1 MTEKRFR
8 LPPLDFI
15 QGFEAAAR
23 NLSFTRAADELFL
36 TQSAVSRQ
44 IKALEDHLGIALFER
59 RPRALALTEEGEAF
73 YRVASDTLQ
82 RLQDATERIK
92 TSSRGRPVA
101 VTTTIGFAS
110 LWLVPRLPR
119 FTGRHPN
126 IDVRIAARS
135 EVLNLER
142 SLIDLAIRYC
152 APESAPGGASRLFGE
167 EVFPVCSPS
176 LLGDAARPL
185 KTPSDLQHHV
195 LLHEDSPGIERPF
208 MDWGTWLTS
217 FGVGDIAPA
226 ALHFSHSD
234 QIIQAAISGQGIALG
249 MTPLINEHLRSG
261 VLVAPFD
268 KTICSS
274 RAYYLI
280 KSAVAARRPQ
290 VDEFV
295 AWLMDEAKR
304 ESC

>member
-1 MTEKRFR
+1 MNERRFR

-23 NLSFTRAADELFL
+23 NLSFTKAADELFV

-59 RPRALALTEEGEAF
+59 RPRALVLTEEGEAF
-73 YRVASDTLQ
+73 YRVTADTLE

-101 VTTTIGFAS
+101 VTTTVGFAS
-110 LWLVPRLPR
+110 LWLIPRLPR
-119 FTGRHPN
+119 FTRLHPK
-126 IDVRIAARS
+126 IDVRIAATS
-135 EVLNLER
+135 EALNLER
-142 SLIDLAIRYC
+142 SLVDVAIRYC
-152 APESAPGGASRLFGE
+152 APEAAPGGASRLFGE
-167 EVFPVCSPS
+167 EVFPVCSPA
-176 LLGDAARPL
+176 LLRDSSRPL
-185 KTPSDLQHHV
+185 KVPADLSHHV

-217 FGVGDIAPA
+217 FGVGDITPA
-226 ALHFSHSD
+226 ALHFSLSD
-234 QIIQAAISGQGIALG
+234 QIIQAAISGQGVALG

-261 VLVAPFD
+261 ALVAPFD
-268 KTICSS
+268 KSICTS
-274 RAYYLI
+274 RAYFLI
-280 KSAVAARRPQ
+280 KSGVAAHRPA

-295 AWLMDEAKR
+295 GWLLDESKR
-304 ESC
+304 E